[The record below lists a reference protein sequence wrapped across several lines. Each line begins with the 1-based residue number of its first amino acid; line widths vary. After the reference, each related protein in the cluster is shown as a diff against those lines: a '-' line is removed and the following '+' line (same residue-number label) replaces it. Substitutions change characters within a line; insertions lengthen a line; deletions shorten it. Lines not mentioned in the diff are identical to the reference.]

1 MKYTESETRLII
13 IYKKYFLTLNREQQ
27 VKEYLKVTNEYIIF
41 ALNYNEEDRKKLEKL
56 IKFIQDYL
64 DLKFNSKNNNNE

>member
-1 MKYTESETRLII
+1 MKYTESETRLLIV
-13 IYKKYFLTLNREQQ
+13 YKKYFLTLNIEQQ

-41 ALNYNEEDRKKLEKL
+41 ALNYKEEDLKKLEK

-64 DLKFNSKNNNNE
+64 DLKLKTKENNNE